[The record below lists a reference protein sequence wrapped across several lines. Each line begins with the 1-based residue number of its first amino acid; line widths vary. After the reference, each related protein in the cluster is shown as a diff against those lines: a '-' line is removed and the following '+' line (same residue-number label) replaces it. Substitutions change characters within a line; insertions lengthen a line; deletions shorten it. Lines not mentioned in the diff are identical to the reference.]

1 MKIQNTPIDVI
12 SKYGEEI
19 YSKLLLM
26 NSTINYSD
34 PSAPDS
40 ALRCNTPRRH
50 APCKVVVDASTDT
63 SPYIGPLPSFR
74 KITPASMDEIWPFL
88 LMEKGR
94 TTDFSYGGLL
104 MWVETFGYE
113 YAVFNQT
120 LFIKGVVEDNRSMP
134 AFSLPIGR
142 MPIAE
147 SVRMLRTYCRM
158 AGITLE
164 FSAVPEYALEEFREA
179 GAIRT
184 ELLSDWSDYLYPAEQ
199 LATLKGK
206 KMSKKRNHVNQ
217 FISLNPGWSVAPLT
231 PDILHETMDFMA
243 TYDSQLD
250 NAPMGHEESRLARE
264 AIRLCASGKTRY
276 IGMVLRDGNG
286 RICALSVG
294 DIKNDTLY
302 VHIEKADRNVAGSYE
317 MINREFAASVCS
329 GHPEIRFINREDD
342 SGDLGLR
349 LAKESYHP
357 CEMLRKYNVC
367 F

>member
-1 MKIQNTPIDVI
+1 MD
-12 SKYGEEI
+12 SA
-19 YSKLLLM
+19 
-26 NSTINYSD
+26 INYSA
-34 PSAPDS
+34 PSTQDS
-40 ALRCNTPRRH
+40 AFRCNTPCR
-50 APCKVVVDASTDT
+50 PTGCTVVVDASTDK

-74 KITPASMDEIWPFL
+74 KITPDSMDEIWPFL
-88 LMEKGR
+88 LKENGR

-113 YAVFNQT
+113 YAIFNQT
-120 LFIKGVVEDNRSMP
+120 LFIKGVVEDNRAVP

-147 SVRMLRTYCRM
+147 SVRMLHTYCRM
-158 AGITLE
+158 AGISLE
-164 FSAVPEYALEEFREA
+164 FSAVPEYALEEFEKA
-179 GAIRT
+179 GAKRV
-184 ELLSDWSDYLYPAEQ
+184 EPLSDWSDYLYPAEQ
-199 LATLKGK
+199 LAALKGK

-217 FISLNPGWSVAPLT
+217 FISLNPEWSAEPLT
-231 PDILHETMDFMA
+231 DSNLPETMDFMV

-264 AIRLCASGKTRY
+264 AIRLCASGRTRY
-276 IGMVLRDGNG
+276 VGMVLRDGNG

-302 VHIEKADRNVAGSYE
+302 VHIEKADRNVPGSYE
-317 MINREFAASVCS
+317 MINREFAASICAA
-329 GHPEIRFINREDD
+329 HPEIRFINREDD

-357 CEMLRKYNVC
+357 CEMLRKYNV
-367 F
+367 FF